1 MRRLGIVLLI
11 LLGGLSASASEAP
24 LPAVRSET
32 RLALMVH
39 TGFGFPEENNLRGG
53 FETGF
58 GFILPIVPRLSIA
71 AEFLQWKDTAK
82 QSAGKLYDGTLTLA
96 PILASLHYEF
106 YANRY
111 FTAYGLAG
119 GAYIVSR
126 FRIGTNVSVPEV
138 EIEQSVDRGLA
149 LFGGLGAN
157 LALARNMVFFFE
169 MSYLRRS
176 LPVTTT
182 THDLNL
188 GDTESRITANLRHVF
203 MKFGAK
209 LYF

>member
-1 MRRLGIVLLI
+1 MRRLSLILLI
-11 LLGGLSASASEAP
+11 LVGGLASAAP
-24 LPAVRSET
+24 APYSSVHAET

-58 GFILPIVPRLSIA
+58 GFIVPLAPRLSLA
-71 AEFLQWKDTAK
+71 AEFLEWKDTAK
-82 QSAGKLYDGTLTLA
+82 QSAGKLYNGTLTLA
-96 PILASLHYEF
+96 PILASVHYEF

-111 FTAYGLAG
+111 FAAYGLAG
-119 GAYIVSR
+119 AAYLVTS
-126 FRIGTNVSVPEV
+126 FRIGSYVSAPEV
-138 EIEQSVDRGLA
+138 RIEQNVDRGVA

-157 LALARNMVFFFE
+157 LALATNLNFFFE

-176 LPVTTT
+176 LPATTI
-182 THDLNL
+182 THDQNS
-188 GDTESRITANLRHVF
+188 GDSETGIMANLRHVF
-203 MKFGAK
+203 MKIGAK